1 MSSPFD
7 APITSS
13 PPRPSPNRANLLRL
27 FLIVVA
33 IGKVV
38 TSVTALSIL
47 FDDDPSIPG
56 QSLGGSAISATIA
69 LSPILAIIAF
79 VCALRGR
86 TSGAIITIAG
96 LALLDWLSY
105 VPSVANHWSEFP
117 DPGFV
122 GVVEILQI
130 VVLPLLAVAAIVLA
144 WRGERLVLAT
154 TLAIL
159 PTLVFI
165 LGVVAFGVGVALYGF

>member
-1 MSSPFD
+1 MTASEAKPTQ
-7 APITSS
+7 APVI
-13 PPRPSPNRANLLRL
+13 PNWLRVILL
-27 FLIVVA
+27 IVA

-56 QSLGGSAISATIA
+56 QSLGGLAISATIA
-69 LSPILAIIAF
+69 VSPILAIIAF

-86 TSGAIITIAG
+86 TSGAIIAIAG

-122 GVVEILQI
+122 GAVEILQI
-130 VVLPLLAVAAIVLA
+130 VVLPLLAAVAIVLA
-144 WRGERLVLAT
+144 WRGERLVLAAA
-154 TLAIL
+154 LAIL

-165 LGVVAFGVGVALYGF
+165 LGVVAFGIGVALYGF